1 MHITLEVDEE
11 AKALYFRLRK
21 GEIAETVEYP
31 EVEEIFLDMDEHGQV
46 LGIEVLDPGSL
57 DMQSV
62 FAELSKRYNI
72 ADLSPLLSKSL
83 VELVA

>member
-1 MHITLEVDEE
+1 MHITFEVDEQ
-11 AKALYFRLRK
+11 AKALYFRLRE

-31 EVEEIFLDMDEHGQV
+31 EVEEVFLDLDDQGQV
-46 LGIEVLDPGSL
+46 LGIEVLDPGSI

-62 FAELSKRYNI
+62 FAELAKRYNI

>member
-1 MHITLEVDEE
+1 MHITLEIGEE
-11 AKALYFRLRK
+11 PKALYFRLQE

-31 EVEEIFLDMDEHGQV
+31 EVEEIFLDMDEQGQV
-46 LGIEVLDPGSL
+46 LGIEILDPGSI

-62 FAELSKRYNI
+62 FAELAKRYNI
-72 ADLSPLLSKSL
+72 ADLSPLLNKSL

>member
-1 MHITLEVDEE
+1 MHITIEIDEE
-11 AKALYFRLRK
+11 AKALYFRLRE

-31 EVEEIFLDMDEHGQV
+31 EVEEIFLDLDDQGQV
-46 LGIEVLDPGSL
+46 LGIEVLDPGSI

-72 ADLSPLLSKSL
+72 ADLGPLLSKSL
-83 VELVA
+83 VELVT

>member
-1 MHITLEVDEE
+1 MYITLEVDEE
-11 AKALYFRLRK
+11 AKALYFRLRE

-31 EVEEIFLDMDEHGQV
+31 EVEEIFLDLDDQGQV
-46 LGIEVLDPGSL
+46 LGIEVLDPGSI
-57 DMQSV
+57 DMQSM

>member
-11 AKALYFRLRK
+11 AKALYFRLQE

-31 EVEEIFLDMDEHGQV
+31 EVEEIFLDLDDQGHV
-46 LGIEVLDPGSL
+46 LGIELLDPASI
-57 DMQSV
+57 DIQSV

>member
-21 GEIAETVEYP
+21 GEIAETIEYP
-31 EVEEIFLDMDEHGQV
+31 EVEEILLDLDDQGQV
-46 LGIEVLDPGSL
+46 LGIEILDPGSI

-72 ADLSPLLSKSL
+72 VDLSSLLSKSL
-83 VELVA
+83 MELVA